1 MKADVS
7 IKWSERAA
15 DCPLVEE
22 KSCGLCFWTKPR
34 GLSMTGTLVWGSLMM
49 KSTALLHVH
58 VWLKLVQSSSSQV
71 NLAAFFSRRLS
82 VSEVWSRFRLSCW
95 CLADDFWGFLMNQSL
110 LVCGKTIN
118 IKHQSKAATW
128 VQLREDSVKTAT
140 PTGHL
145 LWPHVI
151 MPLLFYSS
159 LSFLVHGQQTS
170 L

>member
-34 GLSMTGTLVWGSLMM
+34 GLSMTGTLQSEALWWWRAPLCFMFTSDWSSFRAAALRSTSQPFSLAVCLCL
-49 KSTALLHVH
+49 KSGAVSDFHAD
-58 VWLKLVQSSSSQV
+58 VWLEQ
-71 NLAAFFSRRLS
+71 AG
-82 VSEVWSRFRLSCW
+82 
-95 CLADDFWGFLMNQSL
+95 DFWGFLMNQSL
-110 LVCGKTIN
+110 LVCGF
-118 IKHQSKAATW
+118 KHQSKAATW